1 MSADVT
7 FGLGMITTDSTDP
20 LPLARWWTEL
30 LGGEVVAENDGW
42 FVIVASP
49 VATLAFQKVDEVT
62 PGKNRIHLDLGVEGG
77 GDEGLEAAVRRVV
90 SSGGS
95 LVAEHVEND
104 FRWITV
110 ADPEGN
116 QFCLAPAAQD

>member
-1 MSADVT
+1 MSTDLA

-20 LPLARWWTEL
+20 TPLARWWAEL
-30 LGGEVVAENDGW
+30 LGGEIAAENDGW
-42 FVIVASP
+42 FVVVSTP
-49 VATLAFQKVDEVT
+49 LATLAFQKVDAVT
-62 PGKNRIHLDLGVEGG
+62 PGTNRIHLDLGVEGG

-95 LVAEHVEND
+95 LVAERSEGD
-104 FRWITV
+104 FRWVTV

-116 QFCLAPAAQD
+116 QFCLAPAADH

>member
-1 MSADVT
+1 MSTQVA

-20 LPLARWWTEL
+20 LPLARWWAEL
-30 LGGEVVAENDGW
+30 LGGEVAAENDGW
-42 FVIVASP
+42 FVVVPTP
-49 VATLAFQKVDEVT
+49 VVTLAFQKVDAVT

-95 LVAEHVEND
+95 LVAERAEGD
-104 FRWITV
+104 FRWVTV

-116 QFCLAPAAQD
+116 QFCLAPAADH

>member
-1 MSADVT
+1 MSTDLA

-20 LPLARWWTEL
+20 TPLARWWAEL
-30 LGGEVVAENDGW
+30 LGGEIAAENDGW
-42 FVIVASP
+42 FVVVSTP
-49 VATLAFQKVDEVT
+49 LATLAFQKVDAVT

-95 LVAEHVEND
+95 LVAERSEGN
-104 FRWITV
+104 FRWVTV

-116 QFCLAPAAQD
+116 QFCLAPAADH

>member
-1 MSADVT
+1 MSTDLA

-20 LPLARWWTEL
+20 TPLARWWAEL
-30 LGGEVVAENDGW
+30 LGGEIAAENDGW
-42 FVIVASP
+42 FVVVSTP
-49 VATLAFQKVDEVT
+49 LATLAFQKVDAVT

-95 LVAEHVEND
+95 LVAERSEGD
-104 FRWITV
+104 FRWVTV

-116 QFCLAPAAQD
+116 QFCLAPAADH